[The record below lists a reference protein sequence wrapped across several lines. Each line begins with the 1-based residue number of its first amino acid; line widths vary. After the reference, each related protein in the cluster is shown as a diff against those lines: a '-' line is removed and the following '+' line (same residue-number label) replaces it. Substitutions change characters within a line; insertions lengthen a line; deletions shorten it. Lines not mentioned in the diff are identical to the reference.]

1 MCLAQALELTH
12 KHIRLHKQTYMLTLT
27 HRPGE
32 CNISSHTCTH
42 SAKWM
47 YATMCEVCH
56 IHQRCYTELPTILAS
71 GIRNDEYKQK
81 QTKKK
86 KKTEYKTS
94 ICTPHKF
101 ASMLPI
107 QFSLAWSYIWNT
119 AHQPSFPSSLVCT
132 TLDMGQW
139 CTVYSRVCLPRFCN
153 LIQHTALLHS
163 HPVAPNRFYYFP
175 AIFFS
180 FLVRYRCCCSLLI
193 ATDSMPAVLCLCV
206 CMCAR
211 AFATLQ
217 ADLGWMNL
225 LQRPVACVRIIHLIG
240 ADIATHA
247 LLHMHCE

>member
-86 KKTEYKTS
+86 KPNTKLVSVRPTN
-94 ICTPHKF
+94 
-101 ASMLPI
+101 LPQCFPFNSVWHDRIYEI
-107 QFSLAWSYIWNT
+107 QRI
-119 AHQPSFPSSLVCT
+119 
-132 TLDMGQW
+132 
-139 CTVYSRVCLPRFCN
+139 
-153 LIQHTALLHS
+153 
-163 HPVAPNRFYYFP
+163 
-175 AIFFS
+175 
-180 FLVRYRCCCSLLI
+180 SLLFHHH
-193 ATDSMPAVLCLCV
+193 LCAPLSTWASGAQCI
-206 CMCAR
+206 R
-211 AFATLQ
+211 AFAFPAFATSFNTRHYCILTQWPQIDSTIFLLFFFLFWFVIVVVARSWLQPTLCQ
-217 ADLGWMNL
+217 PCYAY
-225 LQRPVACVRIIHLIG
+225 VCVCVRARSRLCRRIWVEWIYCNG
-240 ADIATHA
+240 P
-247 LLHMHCE
+247 LHVYVSSI

>member
-86 KKTEYKTS
+86 PNTKLVSVRPTNLPQCFPFNSVWHDRIYEIQRISLLFHHHLCAPLSTWAS
-94 ICTPHKF
+94 GAQCIRAF
-101 ASMLPI
+101 A
-107 QFSLAWSYIWNT
+107 
-119 AHQPSFPSSLVCT
+119 
-132 TLDMGQW
+132 
-139 CTVYSRVCLPRFCN
+139 
-153 LIQHTALLHS
+153 
-163 HPVAPNRFYYFP
+163 FP
-175 AIFFS
+175 AFATSFNTRHYCILTQWPQIDSTIFLLFFFS